1 MLTNKEHKS
10 RVKVK
15 KILEVAMNYN
25 VFPHIITTSQMNK
38 GIKKLN
44 KVILNMKQQSI
55 PHALIYLAINAY
67 SHKLE
72 TVFQRRQ
79 FYILQVFSKFF
90 KECDF
95 IFLLK
100 WRYYLTRE
108 TSPTIKPP
116 WEFGLHFGSVLTINC
131 TK

>member
-67 SHKLE
+67 SH
-72 TVFQRRQ
+72 
-79 FYILQVFSKFF
+79 
-90 KECDF
+90 
-95 IFLLK
+95 
-100 WRYYLTRE
+100 
-108 TSPTIKPP
+108 
-116 WEFGLHFGSVLTINC
+116 N
-131 TK
+131 